1 MADREIDQGGL
12 PPDRPA
18 GVGRRLP
25 GPALAAAAVFVA
37 LAVLVTVAWELL
49 GDAVTD
55 IALYRTYGER
65 VAGGLVPYRDF
76 SFEYPPGALPALVLP
91 ALVTSSVEAYRVAFV
106 AELAIVGALAV
117 LAFDL
122 ALRRSGPPAGDRRVV
137 LAVIALTP
145 LLLGGVVLTR
155 FDLIPAALVAL
166 AAALMATGRLRTAAL
181 VVGAGA
187 AVKLYPAVLVPLLVV
202 AAWRR
207 AGRREAALVAVLAAV
222 PVLLVYLPFVV
233 LAPDGVADSLGRQ
246 LGRPLQIESLG
257 AGALL
262 ALHHVFGMSLEWSSG
277 SGSQNLTGTTAD
289 VVAVTQ
295 GAVQAAALV
304 LVWVGFARGP
314 ATPERLLRFSA
325 AALVAFVALS
335 KVLSPQFLVWLV
347 LLVPLVGGTRSRAA
361 LWLTVLACALTAIWF
376 PARYWELVR
385 EFDPL
390 ASWLVL
396 VRGLTLVALLWV
408 LTARER
414 VAARSRSPVPSPGRT

>member
-1 MADREIDQGGL
+1 VAR
-12 PPDRPA
+12 RPS
-18 GVGRRLP
+18 GTG
-25 GPALAAAAVFVA
+25 LAAAAVFVG
-37 LAVLVTVAWELL
+37 LAVLVTVVWELT

-55 IALYRTYGER
+55 VALYRTYGER

-76 SFEYPPGALPALVLP
+76 ELEYPPGALPALVLP
-91 ALVTSSVEAYRVAFV
+91 ALVTSSLESYRAVFV
-106 AELAIVGALAV
+106 AELAIVGLLAV

-122 ALRRSGPPAGDRRVV
+122 ALRRSGRTDADRRAV
-137 LAVIALTP
+137 LAVIAVTP
-145 LLLGGVVLTR
+145 LLLGGVILTR
-155 FDLIPAALVAL
+155 FDLVPAALVAA

-187 AVKLYPAVLVPLLVV
+187 AVKLYPAVLLPLLVV

-207 AGRREAALVAVLAAV
+207 TGRREALVVALLAAA
-222 PVLLVYLPFVV
+222 PVVLVYLPFVAA
-233 LAPDGVADSLGRQ
+233 APEGVADSLGRQ

-257 AGALL
+257 AGVLL
-262 ALHHVFGMSLEWSSG
+262 ALHHAFGMSLAWSSG
-277 SGSQNLTGTTAD
+277 SGSQNLTGTAAD
-289 VVAVTQ
+289 VVAATQ
-295 GAVQAAALV
+295 AVAQVAALL

-314 ATPERLLRFSA
+314 ATSERLLRFSA

-335 KVLSPQFLVWLV
+335 KVLSPQFLIWLV

-396 VRGLTLVALLWV
+396 LRGLTLVALLWA

-414 VAARSRSPVPSPGRT
+414 APARSRSPVPSPGRT